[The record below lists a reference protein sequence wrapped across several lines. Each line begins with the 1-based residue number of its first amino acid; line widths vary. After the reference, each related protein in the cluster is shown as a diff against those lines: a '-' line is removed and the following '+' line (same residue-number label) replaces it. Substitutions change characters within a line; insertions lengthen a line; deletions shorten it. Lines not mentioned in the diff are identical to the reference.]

1 MQEINVL
8 IEIPKSSLVKYEIDK
23 DTGILVVDR
32 FIYTA
37 MGYPFNY
44 GYLPNTKSKD
54 GDAVDVMVVSTYP
67 VQAGSILPSRVIGM
81 LEMEDEA
88 GIDNKIIAVPTKK
101 VDPFYASIQDLADL
115 NEATKNLIKHFFE
128 KYKDIEPGKWTK
140 VKNFLGKEE
149 AWREIQE
156 SSLVKINKG

>member
-8 IEIPKSSLVKYEIDK
+8 VEIPKSSMIKYEIDK
-23 DTGILVVDR
+23 DTGELRVDR

-44 GYLPNTKSKD
+44 GYLPNTLAKD
-54 GDAVDVMVVSTYP
+54 GDPVDVMVISTYP
-67 VQAGSILPSRVIGM
+67 VQAGVILPSRVIGM

-101 VDPFYASIQDLADL
+101 VDPFCAHIQELSDL
-115 NEATKNLIKHFFE
+115 NEATKKMIKHFFE
-128 KYKDIEPGKWTK
+128 NYKDIEPGKWTK
-140 VKNFLGKEE
+140 VKHFLGKEE
-149 AWREIQE
+149 ALREIEQ
-156 SSLVKINKG
+156 SRS

>member
-8 IEIPKSSLVKYEIDK
+8 IEIPKSSMVKYELDK
-23 DTGILVVDR
+23 ETGLLVVDR

-44 GYLPNTKSKD
+44 GYLPNTTSKD
-54 GDAVDVMVVSTYP
+54 GDPVDVMVISTYS
-67 VQAGSILPSRVIGM
+67 VQAGSMLPSRVIGM

-101 VDPFYASIQDLADL
+101 VDPFYANVQTLSDLS
-115 NEATKNLIKHFFE
+115 EATQNMIKHFFE
-128 KYKDIEPGKWTK
+128 QYKDIEPGKWTK
-140 VKNFLGKEE
+140 VRSFLGKEE
-149 AWREIQE
+149 AWREIEE
-156 SSLVKINKG
+156 SRNK

>member
-23 DTGILVVDR
+23 DTGLLVVDR

-101 VDPFYASIQDLADL
+101 VDPFYASIQDLSDL

-128 KYKDIEPGKWTK
+128 NYKDIEPGKWTK
-140 VKNFLGKEE
+140 VKNFLGKED
-149 AWREIQE
+149 AWREIDE
-156 SSLVKINKG
+156 SML

>member
-8 IEIPKSSLVKYEIDK
+8 IEIPKNSMVKYEVDK
-23 DTGILVVDR
+23 ETGVLIVDR
-32 FIYTA
+32 FIHTA

-44 GYLPNTKSKD
+44 GYLPNTSSKD
-54 GDAVDVMVVSTYP
+54 GDPVDVMVISTHP

-101 VDPFYASIQDLADL
+101 VDPFYAGIQDLDDL
-115 NEATKNLIKHFFE
+115 NEATKKMIKHFFE
-128 KYKDIEPGKWTK
+128 QYKDIEPGKWTK
-140 VKNFLGKEE
+140 VRDFLGKED
-149 AWREIQE
+149 ALREIEE
-156 SSLVKINKG
+156 SRIK

>member
-8 IEIPKSSLVKYEIDK
+8 VEIPKSSMVKYEVDK
-23 DTGILVVDR
+23 ETGVLAVDR

-44 GYLPNTKSKD
+44 GYLPHTSAKD
-54 GDAVDVMVVSTYP
+54 GDPVDVMVISTYP
-67 VQAGSILPSRVIGM
+67 VQAGSMLPSRVIGM

-101 VDPFYASIQDLADL
+101 VDPFYATIQDLSDL
-115 NEATKNLIKHFFE
+115 NEATQKLIKHFFE
-128 KYKDIEPGKWTK
+128 QYKDIEPGKWTK
-140 VKNFLGKEE
+140 VRNFLGKEE
-149 AWREIQE
+149 AWREINE
-156 SSLVKINKG
+156 SRI

>member
-8 IEIPKSSLVKYEIDK
+8 IEIPKSSMVKYEVDK
-23 DTGILVVDR
+23 ATGLLVVDR

-44 GYLPNTKSKD
+44 GYLPDTSSKD
-54 GDAVDVMVVSTYP
+54 GDPVDVMVVSTYP
-67 VQAGSILPSRVIGM
+67 VQAGSVLPSRVIGM

-101 VDPFYASIQDLADL
+101 VDPFYASIQDLSDL
-115 NEATKNLIKHFFE
+115 NEATKKLIKHFFE
-128 KYKDIEPGKWTK
+128 QYKDIEPGKWTK
-140 VKNFLGKEE
+140 VRNFLGKEE
-149 AWREIQE
+149 AWREIEE
-156 SSLVKINKG
+156 SRIK

>member
-23 DTGILVVDR
+23 DTGLLVVDR

-101 VDPFYASIQDLADL
+101 VDPFYASIQDLSDL

-128 KYKDIEPGKWTK
+128 NYKDIEPGKWTK
-140 VKNFLGKEE
+140 VRNFLGKED
-149 AWREIQE
+149 AWREIDE
-156 SSLVKINKG
+156 SRI

>member
-101 VDPFYASIQDLADL
+101 VDPFYASIQDLSDL

-128 KYKDIEPGKWTK
+128 NYKDIEPGKWTK
-140 VKNFLGKEE
+140 VRNFLGKED
-149 AWREIQE
+149 AWREINE
-156 SSLVKINKG
+156 SML

>member
-1 MQEINVL
+1 MHEIDVL

-23 DTGILVVDR
+23 NTGVLVVDR

-44 GYLPNTKSKD
+44 GFLPNTQSKD
-54 GDAVDVMVVSTYP
+54 GDAVDVMVISTYP
-67 VQAGSILPSRVIGM
+67 VQAGCLLPSRVIGL

-88 GIDNKIIAVPTKK
+88 GIDNKIIAVPTRK

-128 KYKDIEPGKWTK
+128 NYKDIEPGKWTK
-140 VKNFLGKEE
+140 VKGFKGEKE
-149 AWREIQE
+149 A
-156 SSLVKINKG
+156 

>member
-8 IEIPKSSLVKYEIDK
+8 IEIPKSSMVKYEIDK
-23 DTGILVVDR
+23 DTALLMVDR

-44 GYLPNTKSKD
+44 GYLPNTSSKD
-54 GDAVDVMVVSTYP
+54 GDSIDVMVVSTYP
-67 VQAGSILPSRVIGM
+67 VQAGSVLPSRVIGM

-101 VDPFYASIQDLADL
+101 VDPFYASIQDLSDL
-115 NEATKNLIKHFFE
+115 NDATKKLIKHFFE
-128 KYKDIEPGKWTK
+128 QYKDIEPGKWTK
-140 VKNFLGKEE
+140 VRNFLGKED
-149 AWREIQE
+149 AWREIEE
-156 SSLVKINKG
+156 SKVK

>member
-1 MQEINVL
+1 MEEINVL

-23 DTGILVVDR
+23 ETGALVVDR

-44 GYLPNTKSKD
+44 GYLPNTKAKD

-67 VQAGSILPSRVIGM
+67 VQAGSLLPSRIIGM

-88 GIDNKIIAVPTKK
+88 GCDNKIIAVPTKK

-115 NEATKNLIKHFFE
+115 NDATKNLIKHFFE

-140 VKNFLGKEE
+140 VKNFLGKE
-149 AWREIQE
+149 AAFKEIEE
-156 SSLVKINKG
+156 SKY

>member
-8 IEIPKSSLVKYEIDK
+8 IEIPKSSMVKYEVDK
-23 DTGILVVDR
+23 ETGLLVVDR

-44 GYLPNTKSKD
+44 GYLPETSSKD
-54 GDAVDVMVVSTYP
+54 GDPIDVMVVSTYP

-101 VDPFYASIQDLADL
+101 VDPFYASIQDLSDL
-115 NEATKNLIKHFFE
+115 NEATKKLIKHFFE
-128 KYKDIEPGKWTK
+128 QYKDIEPGKWTK
-140 VKNFLGKEE
+140 VRNFLGKEE

-156 SSLVKINKG
+156 SRVK

>member
-1 MQEINVL
+1 
-8 IEIPKSSLVKYEIDK
+8 
-23 DTGILVVDR
+23 
-32 FIYTA
+32 
-37 MGYPFNY
+37 
-44 GYLPNTKSKD
+44 
-54 GDAVDVMVVSTYP
+54 MVVSTYP

>member
-23 DTGILVVDR
+23 ETGVLVVDR

-101 VDPFYASIQDLADL
+101 VDPFYASIQDLSDL

-128 KYKDIEPGKWTK
+128 NYKDIEPGKWTK
-140 VKNFLGKEE
+140 VKSFLGKED
-149 AWREIQE
+149 AWKEIDE
-156 SSLVKINKG
+156 SML